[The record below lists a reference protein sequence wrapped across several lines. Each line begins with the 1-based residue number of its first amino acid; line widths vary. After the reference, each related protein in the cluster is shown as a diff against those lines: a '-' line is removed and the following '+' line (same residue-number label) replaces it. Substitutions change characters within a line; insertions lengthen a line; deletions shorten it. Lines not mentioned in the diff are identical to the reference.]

1 MSTINKNDVRDV
13 LKYLQD
19 GKFLP
24 EKYKFLLFE
33 DKREVEL
40 IWNGKTNEISNV
52 IMPFQ
57 TIERVDEPRSEKDIA
72 IQMSLIDYTVD
83 KRGRQMS
90 GWTNK
95 LIWGDNKLILS
106 SLKNG
111 PLKQEIEAQ
120 GGLKVVYI
128 DPPFDVGADFRM
140 QIKVGSNNE
149 EFTKKP
155 NVLEELAY
163 RDTWGRGP
171 NSYISMIYERIS
183 LIKDLMSEDGVIFVH
198 CDWRVNSSLR
208 FILDEIF
215 GEKNYLNEIIW
226 RREVARG
233 MKIYARYF
241 GHNTDNILVYE
252 KRVGKGTW
260 NRVEIPLEVSS
271 EELKRKYKK
280 DDHGYFTTS
289 HKGTYSDESL
299 IKLNKV
305 NRLHVSKKGE
315 LIIDEKNKKISS
327 TKGTIRIKYY
337 LEHENGKYYKSTTID
352 NLWSDIRGIAEA
364 SPLERTG
371 YPTQK
376 PEKLMERIIKCSS
389 NEGDLVADF
398 FCGSGSFLASAEK
411 MGRKWIGVD
420 LGKFAIHTSR
430 KRLIGVQRN
439 LKKMGK
445 NYRAF
450 EILNLG
456 KYERQHYVGL
466 NPILRDVLKQKQRA
480 KKERAFNDL
489 ILHAY
494 KAESVENFKTFHGKK
509 NNRLVSIGPI
519 NLPVSRLF
527 VDEILNECIEK
538 GITKA
543 DILGFEF
550 EMGLFPNVQE
560 EAKIQG
566 VDLSLKYIPR
576 DIFDKR
582 AVESNQVV
590 FHDVSYVEVKP
601 LYDGKSVAIQ
611 LCDFSVFYNQDS
623 IKNAEASLKKGK
635 NRLIV
640 ENGAIIRVIKN
651 SFGEISREVLT
662 KNWTDWIDYWSIDFN
677 FESKKEI
684 IRVLKPIEP
693 QKGGNLDDY
702 KPVYEQVWSGDYIFE
717 NEWQS
722 FRTTKNNEIELV
734 SNFKELK
741 TGRTKIAIKVVDI
754 FGNDTMKTIEVD
766 IGGM

>member
-226 RREVARG
+226 QREVARG

-280 DDHGYFTTS
+280 DVS
-289 HKGTYSDESL
+289 P
-299 IKLNKV
+299 
-305 NRLHVSKKGE
+305 RL
-315 LIIDEKNKKISS
+315 
-327 TKGTIRIKYY
+327 
-337 LEHENGKYYKSTTID
+337 
-352 NLWSDIRGIAEA
+352 
-364 SPLERTG
+364 
-371 YPTQK
+371 
-376 PEKLMERIIKCSS
+376 
-389 NEGDLVADF
+389 
-398 FCGSGSFLASAEK
+398 
-411 MGRKWIGVD
+411 
-420 LGKFAIHTSR
+420 
-430 KRLIGVQRN
+430 
-439 LKKMGK
+439 
-445 NYRAF
+445 
-450 EILNLG
+450 
-456 KYERQHYVGL
+456 
-466 NPILRDVLKQKQRA
+466 
-480 KKERAFNDL
+480 
-489 ILHAY
+489 
-494 KAESVENFKTFHGKK
+494 
-509 NNRLVSIGPI
+509 
-519 NLPVSRLF
+519 
-527 VDEILNECIEK
+527 
-538 GITKA
+538 
-543 DILGFEF
+543 
-550 EMGLFPNVQE
+550 
-560 EAKIQG
+560 
-566 VDLSLKYIPR
+566 
-576 DIFDKR
+576 
-582 AVESNQVV
+582 
-590 FHDVSYVEVKP
+590 
-601 LYDGKSVAIQ
+601 
-611 LCDFSVFYNQDS
+611 
-623 IKNAEASLKKGK
+623 
-635 NRLIV
+635 
-640 ENGAIIRVIKN
+640 
-651 SFGEISREVLT
+651 
-662 KNWTDWIDYWSIDFN
+662 
-677 FESKKEI
+677 
-684 IRVLKPIEP
+684 
-693 QKGGNLDDY
+693 
-702 KPVYEQVWSGDYIFE
+702 
-717 NEWQS
+717 
-722 FRTTKNNEIELV
+722 
-734 SNFKELK
+734 
-741 TGRTKIAIKVVDI
+741 
-754 FGNDTMKTIEVD
+754 
-766 IGGM
+766 